1 MSNFNRLLI
10 AIYNQFRLYKQR
22 AKYTQLKVS
31 IMTTQVKNI
40 DEQAKELYQS
50 TPFGLSVIT
59 KYLNGKITAKIKH
72 GNGEKVSVRVSYN
85 CGLSTGEN
93 HMCAVLVLLE
103 KVKAEHGKEF
113 TIEMSSY
120 NEKDDGYTFITQRI
134 V

>member
-1 MSNFNRLLI
+1 
-10 AIYNQFRLYKQR
+10 
-22 AKYTQLKVS
+22 
-31 IMTTQVKNI
+31 MTTQVKNLA
-40 DEQAKELYQS
+40 EQAKELHNS

-93 HMCAVLVLLE
+93 HMCAALVLLE